1 MTDAEFDN
9 IKKIFD
15 LKAGPS
21 DYETRMKTGL
31 VNIFIYIVQYS
42 TVQYIIVHLYLYV
55 TEK

>member
-1 MTDAEFDN
+1 MTDAEFEN

-31 VNIFIYIVQYS
+31 VTISIQY
-42 TVQYIIVHLYLYV
+42 TVQ
-55 TEK
+55 

>member
-1 MTDAEFDN
+1 MLNLLTDAEFEN

-31 VNIFIYIVQYS
+31 VTISI
-42 TVQYIIVHLYLYV
+42 
-55 TEK
+55 

>member
-42 TVQYIIVHLYLYV
+42 TVQYIIVHLYV
-55 TEK
+55 SEK